1 MLPTIKESACACS
14 HKERDDSLILDG
26 EMSDL
31 ETETIDTEMAEVEK
45 FVDNMNKHIDYTKT
59 LDRRLNE
66 LDNEIKILRTQV
78 FELQAKLDNELKYNY
93 YIGSVFSVS
102 FAVTLIF
109 LRRMRL

>member
-14 HKERDDSLILDG
+14 CKERDDSLILDG
-26 EMSDL
+26 EMSD
-31 ETETIDTEMAEVEK
+31 TEIDTEMAEVEK

-66 LDNEIKILRTQV
+66 LDNEIKILRIQV

-93 YIGSVFSVS
+93 YIGSVFSAS

-109 LRRMRL
+109 LRRIRL